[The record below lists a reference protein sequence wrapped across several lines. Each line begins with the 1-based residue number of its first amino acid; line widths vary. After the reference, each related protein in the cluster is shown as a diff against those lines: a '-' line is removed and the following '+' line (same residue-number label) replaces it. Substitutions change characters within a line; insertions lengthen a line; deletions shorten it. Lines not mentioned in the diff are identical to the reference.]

1 MSLKKLLSA
10 KMTRK
15 MEMVNEVDD
24 LKNTESTTWG
34 KFRDLEKKSR
44 YFRKNILYEA
54 LPWWDE
60 TK

>member
-1 MSLKKLLSA
+1 
-10 KMTRK
+10 MTRK

-34 KFRDLEKKSR
+34 KFSDLEKKSR